1 MFNKI
6 NNLNENG
13 SQLELIA
20 KKGKY
25 NMTNKTEKTIHLF
38 GVDEIIELSNELIK
52 RGETL
57 QSIEYKDNCKF
68 DKGSLFLRGSLSKIK
83 SFQVSIKESDKTIER
98 MYKPID
104 DDNPYFIDDFKIS
117 FENIYYRD

>member
-1 MFNKI
+1 M
-6 NNLNENG
+6 LNTKGEN
-13 SQLELIA
+13 
-20 KKGKY
+20 

-38 GVDEIIELSNELIK
+38 RVNEIIEFSNELLA

-57 QSIEYKDNCKF
+57 ETIQYKDDFKF
-68 DKGSLFLRGSLSKIK
+68 DKGSLFLSGSLSKIK

-117 FENIYYRD
+117 FENIYYKD